1 MAGSFESSTDSV
13 PPSGAATLV
22 SQIFYG
28 PWGMTVASSDWTTT
42 LVPDTMRGRKDAT
55 FCPAPLWIERMLWE
69 GGDMTT
75 VLSTLG
81 PVEEIADFLASC
93 PAPDELLRFRP
104 SPEMRARAEE
114 LLEKLKDGCL
124 STEERKELE
133 LFEQA
138 ERLMRLVKARV
149 QAREAR
155 RS

>member
-1 MAGSFESSTDSV
+1 MDSPARLRTERNSGKGHYMA
-13 PPSGAATLV
+13 
-22 SQIFYG
+22 
-28 PWGMTVASSDWTTT
+28 TT
-42 LVPDTMRGRKDAT
+42 LIK
-55 FCPAPLWIERMLWE
+55 
-69 GGDMTT
+69 
-75 VLSTLG
+75 LG

-104 SPEMRARAEE
+104 SSETRARAEE

-133 LFEQA
+133 LFEHA

-149 QAREAR
+149 QARKAR